1 MFMNEKSTK
10 VAIVAAVS
18 VALSAG
24 AASGG
29 LFSGTPFADGM
40 VLQRGVAAPVW
51 GTASPGETVTVE
63 FAGQSKIA
71 KADASGAWRTSLD
84 PMEASCESRAMKVS
98 CGGETE
104 TIKDVLVG
112 EVWFASGQSNMECPI
127 WGASPRYRDGKGG
140 MMTKAIRRPQVRFAK
155 NPKRLSAKPVH
166 GWKAK
171 WRDFSPESFKEAMR
185 QKTLSAV
192 AFYFALG
199 LHDALGVPVGI
210 VDSSVGGTN
219 IDSWT
224 PPCGYASHP
233 ALADV
238 AASPTTDK
246 WDKSMATAVVD
257 AEYQQ
262 PSILWNGMVA
272 AWAPFAI
279 KGLIWYQGE
288 HNAVHGDAARYC
300 EKMHAL
306 YDGWA
311 KEFANPG
318 LKLYFAQ
325 LAPFRI
331 NWFDLQMAQAK
342 FAAEEKNAAMAATC
356 DIGNASDV
364 HPNDKETV
372 ARRLLLHALRRDY
385 GFADVIDD
393 SPAPKSWRVE
403 GGRFTVSFSGAG
415 SLYCYNADRSAPKGF
430 EVAGA
435 DGKFV
440 AAAVKNRMHNGSIGG
455 KELVVAADAVA
466 APKRLR
472 YLGGAHRAG
481 SIYATDSALPLAPF
495 EIEAGDSPAR

>member
-1 MFMNEKSTK
+1 MNEKSTK

-29 LFSGTPFADGM
+29 LFSSGTPFADGM

-84 PMEASCESRAMKVS
+84 PMEASCESRTMTIS
-98 CGGETE
+98 CGGKRE
-104 TIKDVLVG
+104 TIGNVLVG

-155 NPKRLSAKPVH
+155 NPKRLGACPVL
-166 GWKAK
+166 GWKAE
-171 WRDFSPESFKEAMR
+171 WRDFTPESFKDCFKK
-185 QKTLSAV
+185 KTLSAV

-238 AASPTTDK
+238 AAYPTTDK
-246 WDKSMATAVVD
+246 WDKSMATSVID
-257 AEYQQ
+257 ADYHQ

-279 KGLIWYQGE
+279 RGFIWYQGE

-300 EKMHAL
+300 EKMYAL
-306 YDGWA
+306 RDGWA
-311 KEFANPG
+311 EEFKNPV

-331 NWFDLQMAQAK
+331 NWFELQLAQSK
-342 FAAEEKNAAMAATC
+342 FASEEKNAAMAATC
-356 DIGNASDV
+356 DIGNMRDV

-372 ARRLLLHALRRDY
+372 ARRLLLHALKRDY
-385 GFADVIDD
+385 GFADVIAD
-393 SPAPKSWRVE
+393 SPVPKSWRVE
-403 GGRFTVSFSGAG
+403 NGCFVVAFKGADAF
-415 SLYCYNADRSAPKGF
+415 YCYNADRSAPKGF
-430 EVAGA
+430 EVAGP

-440 AAAVKNRMHNGSIGG
+440 AASVRNRMRNGSIHG
-455 KELVVAADAVA
+455 KELMVGADGVAE
-466 APKRLR
+466 PKRLR

-481 SIYATDSALPLAPF
+481 SIYSTDSALPLVPF
-495 EIEAGDSPAR
+495 EVEAAQESVR

>member
-1 MFMNEKSTK
+1 MKHIAF
-10 VAIVAAVS
+10 AAVAACAAIAA
-18 VALSAG
+18 VADGKPSAT
-24 AASGG
+24 AA
-29 LFSGTPFADGM
+29 LATGTPFADGM

-51 GTASPGETVTVE
+51 GTASPGKTVTVE
-63 FAGQSKIA
+63 FAGQTKSA
-71 KADASGAWRTSLD
+71 KADAAGAWRTSLD
-84 PMEASCESRAMKVS
+84 PMEASCESRAMKIS
-98 CGGETE
+98 CGGEME

-112 EVWFASGQSNMECPI
+112 EVWFASGQSNMDCPI

-140 MMTKAIRRPQVRFAK
+140 MMIKSARRPLVRFAK
-155 NPKRLSAKPVH
+155 NPKRLGACPVL
-166 GWKAK
+166 GRKAE
-171 WRDFSPESFKEAMR
+171 WRDFTPESFKDCFKKKA
-185 QKTLSAV
+185 LSAV

-210 VDSSVGGTN
+210 VDSSVGGSN

-238 AASPTTDK
+238 AAYPTTDK

-279 KGLIWYQGE
+279 KGFIWYQGE

-356 DIGNASDV
+356 DVGNWKDV

-455 KELVVAADAVA
+455 KELVVASDAVA

-481 SIYATDSALPLAPF
+481 SIYATDSALPVAPF
-495 EIEAGDSPAR
+495 EVEAGDSPAR